1 MPTTTVNISV
11 DIPKS
16 YNVDALQKK
25 LTAYALHLIRMD
37 KSYKKKEKHFMHEA
51 LRGVIPQ
58 ESVEGE
64 YLNNYL
70 DNGYTKNT

>member
-1 MPTTTVNISV
+1 MPTTTANISV

-37 KSYKKKEKHFMHEA
+37 KSYKERKTLHARSSERSHTA
-51 LRGVIPQ
+51 GIC
-58 ESVEGE
+58 
-64 YLNNYL
+64 
-70 DNGYTKNT
+70 

>member
-1 MPTTTVNISV
+1 
-11 DIPKS
+11 
-16 YNVDALQKK
+16 
-25 LTAYALHLIRMD
+25 
-37 KSYKKKEKHFMHEA
+37 MHEA

-64 YLNNYL
+64 YLNNNS